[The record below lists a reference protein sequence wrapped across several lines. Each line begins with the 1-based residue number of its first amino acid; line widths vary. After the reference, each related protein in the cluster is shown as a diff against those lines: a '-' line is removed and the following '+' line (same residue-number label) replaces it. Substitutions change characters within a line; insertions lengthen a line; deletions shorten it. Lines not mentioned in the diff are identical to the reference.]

1 MPGFK
6 RILSIDIGGTGL
18 KAAVLNPDGDLISDH
33 VRVATPHPCPPDLLV
48 KTLKELV
55 MPFKSYDCVAIGF
68 PGVVRGPRVLTAPH
82 LGTEDYA
89 GFDLA
94 TRMSKALGGK
104 PARLVNDADMQG
116 FAVVKGKGL
125 EMVITLGTGFGSAL
139 FRDGELMPHMEI
151 AHMPAH
157 NKKTFDEYLG
167 EKERKKAGTKQWNKR
182 VAKMLPFLFI
192 LLHYDRL
199 YIGGGNAKHLN
210 FDLPKGVRIVPNI
223 SGIKGG
229 AGLWRHEMWK

>member
-1 MPGFK
+1 MPSFK

-33 VRVATPHPCPPDLLV
+33 VRVPTPHPCPPDLLV

-55 MPFKSYDCVAIGF
+55 VPLKSYDCVAIGF

-82 LGTEDYA
+82 LGTGDYA

-94 TRMSKALGGK
+94 GRISKALGGK

-157 NKKTFDEYLG
+157 DKKTFDEYLG
-167 EKERKKAGTKQWNKR
+167 EKERKKIGNKQWNKR
-182 VAKMLPFLFI
+182 VAKMLPYLFI

-199 YIGGGNAKHLN
+199 YIGGGNAKHIK
-210 FDLPKGVRIVPNI
+210 FDLPKGARTIPNI
-223 SGIKGG
+223 AGIKGG
-229 AGLWRHEMWK
+229 AGLWRQKTWV

>member
-1 MPGFK
+1 MPAFK
-6 RILSIDIGGTGL
+6 RILSLDIGGPGL
-18 KAAVLNPDGDLISDH
+18 KAAVLNPDGDLISEH
-33 VRVATPHPCPPDLLV
+33 VRVPTPKPCPPKLLV
-48 KTLKELV
+48 TSLTELV
-55 MPFKSYDCVAIGF
+55 APFKSYDCVAMGF
-68 PGVVRGPRVLTAPH
+68 PGVVRGTRVLTAPH
-82 LGTEDYA
+82 LGTGDYA
-89 GFDLA
+89 GFDLG
-94 TRMSKALGGK
+94 TRMAKALGK
-104 PARLVNDADMQG
+104 PTRLVNDADMQG

-157 NKKTFDEYLG
+157 GKKTFDEYLG
-167 EKERKKAGTKQWNKR
+167 EKERKKIGTKQWNKR

-199 YIGGGNAKHLN
+199 YIGGGNAKHIK

-223 SGIKGG
+223 AGIKGG
-229 AGLWRHEMWK
+229 AGLWQQKSWA

>member
-1 MPGFK
+1 MPAPK

-18 KAAVLNPDGDLISDH
+18 KAAVLDHNGNLLSDH
-33 VRVATPHPCPPDLLV
+33 LRVPTPKPCPPKLLV

-55 MPFKSYDCVAIGF
+55 APFKAYDCVSMGF

-82 LGTEDYA
+82 LDTEDYA
-89 GFDLA
+89 DFDLA
-94 TRMSKALGGK
+94 GQMEKALGK
-104 PARLVNDADMQG
+104 PVRLVNDADMQG

-157 NKKTFDEYLG
+157 KNKTFDDYLG
-167 EKERKKAGTKQWNKR
+167 EKERKKIGNKHWNKR
-182 VAKMLPFLFI
+182 VAQMLPFLFV
-192 LLHYDRL
+192 LLNYDKL
-199 YIGGGNAKHLN
+199 YIGGGNAKHLK
-210 FDLPKGVRIVPNI
+210 FKLPKNAKIVPNI

-229 AGLWRHEMWK
+229 AGLWRQTRWP